1 MKVLYERCITD
12 VRTSEKNQLLE
23 NKLQTLQMNFE
34 NNYKDA
40 AKLNYEEYWKML
52 DELTDS
58 GKLKGKQIDYYKQR
72 GEDLRGQM
80 NNFNHQN
87 NVKTF

>member
-1 MKVLYERCITD
+1 MFGLLK
-12 VRTSEKNQLLE
+12 KNQLLE

-52 DELTDS
+52 DELTVS
-58 GKLKGKQIDYYKQR
+58 GKIKGKQIDYYKQR

>member
-1 MKVLYERCITD
+1 MFGLLK
-12 VRTSEKNQLLE
+12 KNQLLE

-40 AKLNYEEYWKML
+40 AKLNYEEYWKMF
-52 DELTDS
+52 DELTAS
-58 GKLKGKQIDYYKQR
+58 GKLKGKQIGYYKQR

>member
-1 MKVLYERCITD
+1 MFGIIKR
-12 VRTSEKNQLLE
+12 NNLLE
-23 NKLQTLQMNFE
+23 SKLQTLQMNFE

-40 AKLNYEEYWKML
+40 AKLNYEEYWKL
-52 DELTDS
+52 FNELETA
-58 GKLKGKQIDYYKQR
+58 GKLKGAQLEHYKKR

-80 NNFNHQN
+80 DNFNHQN

>member
-1 MKVLYERCITD
+1 MFGIVKR
-12 VRTSEKNQLLE
+12 NQILE
-23 NKLQTLQMNFE
+23 TKLQTLQMNFE

-40 AKLNYEEYWKML
+40 AKLNYEEYWKL
-52 DELTDS
+52 LEELTNS
-58 GKLKGKQIDYYKQR
+58 GKIKGKQIDYYNKR
-72 GEDLRGQM
+72 GEELREQM

>member
-1 MKVLYERCITD
+1 MFGFLK
-12 VRTSEKNQLLE
+12 KNQLLE

-52 DELTDS
+52 DELTAS
-58 GKLKGKQIDYYKQR
+58 RKLKGKQIDYYKQR

>member
-1 MKVLYERCITD
+1 MFGFLK
-12 VRTSEKNQLLE
+12 KNQLLE

-52 DELTDS
+52 DELTAS

>member
-1 MKVLYERCITD
+1 MFGLLK
-12 VRTSEKNQLLE
+12 KNQILE

-58 GKLKGKQIDYYKQR
+58 GKIRGKQIDYYKQR

>member
-1 MKVLYERCITD
+1 MFGLLK
-12 VRTSEKNQLLE
+12 KNQLLE

-80 NNFNHQN
+80 NTFNHQN

>member
-1 MKVLYERCITD
+1 MFGLLK
-12 VRTSEKNQLLE
+12 KNQLLE

-52 DELTDS
+52 DELADS
-58 GKLKGKQIDYYKQR
+58 GKIKGKQIDYYKQR

>member
-1 MKVLYERCITD
+1 MFGFLK
-12 VRTSEKNQLLE
+12 KNQLLE

-52 DELTDS
+52 DELTAS
-58 GKLKGKQIDYYKQR
+58 EKLKGKQIDYYKQR

>member
-1 MKVLYERCITD
+1 
-12 VRTSEKNQLLE
+12 
-23 NKLQTLQMNFE
+23 MNFE

-52 DELTDS
+52 DELTAS
-58 GKLKGKQIDYYKQR
+58 GKLKGKQIEYYKQR

>member
-1 MKVLYERCITD
+1 MFGILK
-12 VRTSEKNQLLE
+12 KNQLLE

-52 DELTDS
+52 DELADS
-58 GKLKGKQIDYYKQR
+58 GKIKGKQIDYYKQW

>member
-1 MKVLYERCITD
+1 MFGLLK
-12 VRTSEKNQLLE
+12 KNQLLE
-23 NKLQTLQMNFE
+23 NKLQTLQMHFE

-40 AKLNYEEYWKML
+40 AKLNYEEYWKLL
-52 DELTDS
+52 DELTAS

-80 NNFNHQN
+80 HNFNHQN

>member
-1 MKVLYERCITD
+1 MFGLLK
-12 VRTSEKNQLLE
+12 KNQLLE

-58 GKLKGKQIDYYKQR
+58 GKVKGKQIDYYKQR

>member
-1 MKVLYERCITD
+1 MFGLVK
-12 VRTSEKNQLLE
+12 KNSDLE
-23 NKLQTLQMNFE
+23 TKLKTLQMNFE

-52 DELTDS
+52 DELKQS
-58 GKLKGKQIDYYKQR
+58 GRLKGKSLDYYQGK
-72 GEDLRGQM
+72 GDALRTQM
-80 NNFNHQN
+80 DNFNHQN

>member
-1 MKVLYERCITD
+1 MFGLLK
-12 VRTSEKNQLLE
+12 KNQLLE

-58 GKLKGKQIDYYKQR
+58 GKLKGKQIDYYKHR
-72 GEDLRGQM
+72 GEDLRGHM

>member
-1 MKVLYERCITD
+1 MFGLLK
-12 VRTSEKNQLLE
+12 KNQLLE

-52 DELTDS
+52 DELTAS
-58 GKLKGKQIDYYKQR
+58 GKIKGKQIDYYKQR

>member
-1 MKVLYERCITD
+1 MFGLLK
-12 VRTSEKNQLLE
+12 KNQLLE

>member
-1 MKVLYERCITD
+1 MFGILK
-12 VRTSEKNQLLE
+12 KNQLLE

-40 AKLNYEEYWKML
+40 AKPNYEEYWKML
-52 DELTDS
+52 DELADS
-58 GKLKGKQIDYYKQR
+58 GKIKGKQIDYYKQR